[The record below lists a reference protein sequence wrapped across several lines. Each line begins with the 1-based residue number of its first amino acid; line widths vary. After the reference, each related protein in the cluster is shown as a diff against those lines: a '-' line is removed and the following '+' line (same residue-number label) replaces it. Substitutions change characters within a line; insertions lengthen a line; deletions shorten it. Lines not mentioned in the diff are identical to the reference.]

1 MFARQIDYPDR
12 CANRYTISKIDYP
25 QKIAYARFRGF
36 RAVVQDTAALL
47 LVLAKWDYSRVC
59 EFQEALADEITDK
72 CRPVN
77 PTSKEPIRYTGRQ
90 IRGALKTLEA
100 EGFLIIPRAVAR
112 EERLAKVYRFTP
124 AFFAILEESPIKMCD
139 KHLLR
144 PAPSVSEIPRSH
156 IVSSNSQNP
165 VVIKN
170 ESRAD
175 DRTSR
180 DAVVKTTRAEDAQP
194 KRTVYSRS
202 ALPRDINPVHRQIV
216 HWLAGCAKLSGQAEA
231 ITLCGAFMS
240 RRDDEQ
246 IGYWVNTW
254 PDMTKSEKSF
264 AVRQLIGVL
273 RALPSAASV
282 THNNTEAADSPPAVR
297 ESVGDNP
304 PPDYDRFRAALIFGG
319 AYKGPRAD
327 FIDRFR
333 SADDT
338 MKELMLLDFQTKM
351 KAGKFFVD

>member
-1 MFARQIDYPDR
+1 MFARQIDFSDR
-12 CANRYTISKIDYP
+12 CADRYTIGKIDFG
-25 QKIAYARFRGF
+25 QRCAYAHFRGF
-36 RAVVQDTAALL
+36 RSVVQDTAALL
-47 LVLAKWDYSRVC
+47 LVLAKWDYSRFC
-59 EFQEALADEITDK
+59 EFQEALADAVSDK
-72 CRPVN
+72 CRPID
-77 PTSKEPIRYTGRQ
+77 PITKKPIRYTGRQ
-90 IRGALKTLEA
+90 VRGALKTLEA
-100 EGFLIIPRAVAR
+100 EGYLIIPRSVSR
-112 EERLAKVYRFTP
+112 DERLAKTYRFHRK
-124 AFFAILEESPIKMCD
+124 FYEILDKSPVNVCD

-144 PAPSVSEIPRSH
+144 PAPAVSEIPRSH

-180 DAVVKTTRAEDAQP
+180 DAVVKTIRAEDAHP
-194 KRTVYSRS
+194 KKTVYSRA
-202 ALPRDINPVHRQIV
+202 ALPRDLSPVHRQIV
-216 HWLAGCAKLSGQAEA
+216 HWLAGCAMLSGQAEA

-246 IGYWVNTW
+246 IGYWVQTW
-254 PDMTKSEKSF
+254 PEMTKAEKSF

-273 RALPSAASV
+273 RALPSAAAV
-282 THNNTEAADSPPAVR
+282 THNNTDAADCPPAVR

-304 PPDYDRFRAALIFGG
+304 PPDYDRFRTALIFGG
-319 AYKGPRAD
+319 AYDGPRAD
-327 FIDRFR
+327 FLAKFR

-351 KAGKFFVD
+351 KNGKFFVD

>member
-1 MFARQIDYPDR
+1 MFARQIDFSDR
-12 CANRYTISKIDYP
+12 CADRYTISKIDFG
-25 QKIAYARFRGF
+25 QRCAYAHFRGF
-36 RAVVQDTAALL
+36 RSVVQDTASLL
-47 LVLAKWDYSRVC
+47 LVLAKWDYSRFC
-59 EFQEALADEITDK
+59 EFQEALADAVSIK
-72 CRPVN
+72 CRPID
-77 PTSKEPIRYTGRQ
+77 PITKEPIRYTGRQ

-100 EGFLIIPRAVAR
+100 EGYLIIPRSVSR
-112 EERLAKVYRFTP
+112 DEKLAKTYRFHRK
-124 AFFAILEESPIKMCD
+124 FFDILEKSPVNVCD
-139 KHLLR
+139 KNLLR